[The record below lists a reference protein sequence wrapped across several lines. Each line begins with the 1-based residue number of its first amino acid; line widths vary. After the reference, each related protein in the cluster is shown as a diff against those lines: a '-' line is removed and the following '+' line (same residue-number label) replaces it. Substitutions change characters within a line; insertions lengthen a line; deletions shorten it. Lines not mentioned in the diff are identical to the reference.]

1 MENNAKIICFYTLN
15 GIYPQMAER
24 LKKSCDQHL
33 LKSDI
38 RQAEDLGSWVKNC
51 GYKSDFIYER
61 MSEIEDGSCLIWV
74 DSDAVIK
81 KHPEMLLSCKH
92 DFAIHAKPGG
102 RSFKPV
108 GRDTIHLPDKWNIE
122 PKWFESGT
130 MFFRKTTQVMHMLD
144 IWKKWTAQ
152 GNKWDQ
158 WTLQEAWAEVQPPTL
173 WLPRSYCQ
181 IHKLHGDKDAVI
193 LHDLASVIQKVNRL

>member
-1 MENNAKIICFYTLN
+1 MVNDVKVVCFHTPN

-24 LKKSCDQHL
+24 MKASCEKLSVNVDVRIA
-33 LKSDI
+33 D
-38 RQAEDLGSWVKNC
+38 DLGSWVKNC
-51 GYKSDFIYER
+51 GYKSNFLYDRVCELK
-61 MSEIEDGSCLIWV
+61 DGQCVLWL
-74 DSDAVIK
+74 DSDAVMCSR
-81 KHPEMLLSCKH
+81 PELIFSTDR

-102 RSFKPV
+102 RTIKPT
-108 GRDTIHLPDKWNIE
+108 GRDPISLPSKWKLE

-130 MFFRKTTQVMHMLD
+130 IFFRKTKQIVDMLD
-144 IWKKWTAQ
+144 LWRKWTAQ

-158 WTLQEAWAEVQPPTL
+158 WTLQEAWSEIQPPTL

-193 LHDLASVIQKVNRL
+193 LHDLASVIQRVNRL